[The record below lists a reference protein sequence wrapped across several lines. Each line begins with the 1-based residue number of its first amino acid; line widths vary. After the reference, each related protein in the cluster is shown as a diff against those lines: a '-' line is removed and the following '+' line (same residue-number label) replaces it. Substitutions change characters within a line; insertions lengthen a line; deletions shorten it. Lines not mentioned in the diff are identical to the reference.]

1 MASLHKANLWNLTLT
16 AVTYLDSDCLS
27 NLNEIDGTQKKK
39 IHWILR
45 EVETCF
51 LSSYAISFWHN
62 TKV

>member
-39 IHWILR
+39 NPLNSKR
-45 EVETCF
+45 SRNM
-51 LSSYAISFWHN
+51 LSL
-62 TKV
+62 